1 MESLSRSSGDEDE
14 LRRAQGSS
22 QRSEMTGKVDGK
34 SGEQKPGTPTT
45 PKSKHSATE
54 QRRRCK
60 INDRFQILR
69 DLIPQCDQKRDK
81 ASFLLEVIEYV
92 KFLQEKVQ
100 KYETFPSWNQE
111 NEKLIPWSNN
121 QGGSRESITDPSNL
135 AKNGPQ
141 SGLLFA
147 GKFVDN
153 TNLGEQISLSNVQN
167 VAEAD
172 VNLVP
177 MQSNYYASVGRGSDF
192 MQPQERLITDSENL
206 VSHSQSEW
214 QGSSCMADCTVGCE
228 NDQELTIDEG
238 TINFSSI
245 YSQGLL
251 TTLSQAVASSGLDLS
266 QASIS
271 VQINLGRRAI
281 KRPTNTNVSDGK
293 DLSDPSIMNQAI
305 GVPGP
310 GSNFSESEQTKRQ
323 KVDNS

>member
-14 LRRAQGSS
+14 LRRAHGSS
-22 QRSEMTGKVDGK
+22 GRVEQRGKLEGK
-34 SGEQKPGTPTT
+34 SGEQKPGTSTT
-45 PKSKHSATE
+45 PRSKHSATE

-69 DLIPQCDQKRDK
+69 DLIPHSDQKRDK
-81 ASFLLEVIEYV
+81 ASFLLEVIEYI

-111 NEKLIPWSNN
+111 NEKLIPWGNS
-121 QGGSRESITDPSNL
+121 QGPRESITEPASL

-141 SGLLFA
+141 SALLFA

-153 TNLGEQISLSNVQN
+153 TNLVAQMCPSNVQN

-177 MQSNYYASVGRGSDF
+177 IQSNYYASVGRGSEF
-192 MQPQERLITDSENL
+192 MQPQDRLVTDSENL

-214 QGSSCMADCTVGCE
+214 QSSSCMANCTMSSE
-228 NDQELTIDEG
+228 NEQELTIDEG
-238 TINFSSI
+238 TISFSSI
-245 YSQGLL
+245 YSQGVL
-251 TTLSQAVASSGLDLS
+251 TALSQAIASCGLDLS
-266 QASIS
+266 QASMS

-281 KRPTNTNVSDGK
+281 KRPNLPNAK
-293 DLSDPSIMNQAI
+293 DLSDPSIMNQVI
-305 GVPGP
+305 GEPGA
-310 GSNFSESEQTKRQ
+310 GSNFEEAGQSKRQ
-323 KVDNS
+323 KGDTSQ

>member
-14 LRRAQGSS
+14 LRRAHGSS
-22 QRSEMTGKVDGK
+22 QRVELTGKLDGK
-34 SGEQKPGTPTT
+34 SGEQNSGTPTT
-45 PKSKHSATE
+45 PRSKHSATE

-69 DLIPQCDQKRDK
+69 DLIPHSDQKRDK
-81 ASFLLEVIEYV
+81 ASFLLEVIEYI
-92 KFLQEKVQ
+92 KFLQEKAQ

-111 NEKLIPWSNN
+111 TEKLIPWGNN
-121 QGGSRESITDPSNL
+121 QGPRESLTEPASL

-141 SGLLFA
+141 SPLLFA

-153 TNLGEQISLSNVQN
+153 TNLGAQMSLSNVQN

-177 MQSNYYASVGRGSDF
+177 IQSNYYASVGRGSDF
-192 MQPQERLITDSENL
+192 IPQERLVTDSENL

-214 QGSSCMADCTVGCE
+214 QSSSCMANCTVSSE
-228 NDQELTIDEG
+228 NEQELTIDEG
-238 TINFSSI
+238 TISFSSI

-251 TTLSQAVASSGLDLS
+251 TALSQAIANSGLDLS
-266 QASIS
+266 QASMS

-281 KRPTNTNVSDGK
+281 KRPNLPNAK
-293 DLSDPSIMNQAI
+293 DLSDPSIMNQVI
-305 GVPGP
+305 GEPGA
-310 GSNFSESEQTKRQ
+310 GSNFEEAGQSKRQ
-323 KVDNS
+323 KVDTSQ